1 MKIITPGGER
11 WEFPV
16 AQTPKGMYWG
26 YIEET
31 RGGKRILSFRGIPY
45 AQPPVGPLRWKPPRT
60 NIPEWKVSTTII
72 KLPVVTSNGINHVL
86 NSCYLIIEIEI
97 LGSSRGKT

>member
-45 AQPPVGPLRWKPPRT
+45 AQPPVGPLRWKPPKT
-60 NIPEWKVSTTII
+60 NIPEWKVCMAII
-72 KLPVVTSNGINHVL
+72 KLTIVTSSVSIMHHILVTGL
-86 NSCYLIIEIEI
+86 LKLLF

>member
-1 MKIITPGGER
+1 MKVITPGGER

-45 AQPPVGPLRWKPPRT
+45 AQPPVGPLRWKPPKT
-60 NIPEWKVSTTII
+60 NIPEWKVCTTII
-72 KLPVVTSNGINHVL
+72 KLPIINHAS
-86 NSCYLIIEIEI
+86 NSSNLIIEIEI

>member
-45 AQPPVGPLRWKPPRT
+45 AQPPVGPLRWKPPKT
-60 NIPEWKVSTTII
+60 NIPEWKVCIKKII
-72 KLPVVTSNGINHVL
+72 KLPIATIT
-86 NSCYLIIEIEI
+86 YQI
-97 LGSSRGKT
+97 LDTRLLKLKFLGTSRGKT

>member
-45 AQPPVGPLRWKPPRT
+45 AQPPVGPLRWKPPKT
-60 NIPEWKVSTTII
+60 NIPEWKVCMAII
-72 KLPVVTSNGINHVL
+72 KLTIVTIFIL
-86 NSCYLIIEIEI
+86 YQSCITFYL
-97 LGSSRGKT
+97 LDY